1 MVIYIVLDI
10 MIDLA
15 IISWMS
21 VILLWQV
28 WFLKSTQND
37 CNNSDQWLRM
47 VVTNDI

>member
-1 MVIYIVLDI
+1 MVIYIVIDI

-28 WFLKSTQND
+28 WLFKTST
-37 CNNSDQWLRM
+37 
-47 VVTNDI
+47 